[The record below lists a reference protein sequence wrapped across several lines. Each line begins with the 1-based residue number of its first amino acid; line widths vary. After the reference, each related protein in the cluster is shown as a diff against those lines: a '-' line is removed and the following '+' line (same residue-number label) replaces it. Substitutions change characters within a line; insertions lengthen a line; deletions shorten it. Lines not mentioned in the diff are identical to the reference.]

1 MNKSWASSMTRHSTP
16 DFMSNS
22 NNRYLRSLQCPRAP
36 RPSAVNRKFPRAAS
50 LGSFFG
56 AVTASTGYRRPPII
70 PASRL
75 AALLTSRI
83 PIVLPHPRSPH
94 ITFPRLSFHAV
105 TPEPLQPLLAGGFH
119 EG

>member
-1 MNKSWASSMTRHSTP
+1 MR
-16 DFMSNS
+16 NS

-36 RPSAVNRKFPRAAS
+36 RPSAVKRKFPRAAS

-56 AVTASTGYRRPPII
+56 AVTASTGYPRPPII

-83 PIVLPHPRSPH
+83 PIVLPEPGSATTPSHRP
-94 ITFPRLSFHAV
+94 SFHAV
-105 TPEPLQPLLAGGFH
+105 TQDPLKPVLGGGFH
-119 EG
+119 DAILP